1 MNKKTFLIL
10 LALCFS
16 ISYSCKNGQHFI
28 TDRNYRNQVEADY
41 AKRPLTAERQAE
53 LAEIMDCDT
62 ISLAEKEALKFLYA
76 YMPYSD
82 LADYHAS
89 FFLEQVRYSF
99 KAKETFAWGETVPED
114 VFRHFVLVYRVNN
127 ENLDTAR
134 MVFFN
139 ELKGRVKGLSMHDAA
154 LEVNHWCHEKVTY
167 RGSDARTS
175 APLATMR
182 TSLGRCGEES
192 TFAVTALRSV
202 GIPARQC
209 YTPRWA
215 HTDDNHAWV
224 EVWIDGEW
232 HFLGACEPE
241 PELDMGWFSIPS
253 TRCMMVHSNA
263 FGKYDGDEEVTART
277 GLFSRVNM
285 LGNYA
290 PTRKITVQAIGK
302 DGIPVENAD
311 VRFKLYNYSEY
322 YPIAVAKTDSEGKAS
337 LTTGFGDLLI
347 HASDGKYYNYR
358 KIDVRRQDTIVLV
371 LNRTAGEEYTDLL
384 DIVPPMEGT
393 AKANPSAGQIA
404 ENSRRLAYE
413 DSVRNAYTSTFPTE
427 EQMWKM
433 IRPRQKKDLDEEQRE
448 KLWTLVRKAEG
459 NYAELLNYV
468 TNNGWHFEEFND
480 TYDYLCSYSDKD
492 LRDITA
498 DVLKAQRTFYEEH
511 SDGAGYSEE
520 VYGKGILPARISN
533 EMVTPWRQP
542 LAEALKGIEDYR
554 TLKTWTAAN
563 IAVDDTGNYYN
574 CPISP
579 MGVYELRHADA
590 HSRDIFFVAACRSLD
605 IPAYLDN
612 ATNQIFV
619 YGDGAWQTV
628 SFNEKT
634 ATPENGTLVLTC
646 EKTSDVKP
654 VYWSHYT
661 VAKFEN
667 GDFVSFDFEN
677 DPRVAEFPITLPL
690 APGYYMLS
698 TGNRY
703 SDGTTLSKLTFF
715 NVEAGGKVTL
725 PVELRPLVPRN
736 ESYGTLSLSQNTPWG
751 KTLSES
757 VGEHDLVIAFIDPNR
772 EPTRH
777 LVADIEAYKTQFEKW
792 GGTLA
797 FLVPTDKMTKDLDLQ
812 KLAQRLPE
820 NSLIMEDKNS
830 NWQNSIIEECD
841 IYFRDNLPL
850 VLVVDEKGDITFKS
864 EGYRIGTGELLFKSL
879 RK

>member
-1 MNKKTFLIL
+1 MNKKPFLIL
-10 LALCFS
+10 LTLCFS
-16 ISYSCKNGQHFI
+16 ISYSCKNEQHLI
-28 TDRNYRNQVEADY
+28 SDRNYRNQVEDDY
-41 AKRPLTAERQAE
+41 AKRPFTAMRQAE

-62 ISLAEKEALKFLYA
+62 VSLAEKEALKFLYA

-82 LADYHAS
+82 LADYDAG
-89 FFLEQVRYSF
+89 FFLKQVRYSLL
-99 KAKETFAWGETVPED
+99 ARETFSWGKTVPED

-134 MVFFN
+134 IVFFN
-139 ELKGRVKGLSMHDAA
+139 ALKDRVKGLSMHDAA

-290 PTRKITVQAIGK
+290 PTRKITVQTVGRDGK
-302 DGIPVENAD
+302 PVGNAE
-311 VRFKLYNYSEY
+311 VKFKLYNYSEY
-322 YPIAVAKTDSEGKAS
+322 YPIAVARTDSEGMAS
-337 LTTGFGDLLI
+337 LTTGLGDLLV
-347 HASDGKYYNYR
+347 HASDGKCYNYR
-358 KIDVRRQDTIVLV
+358 KTDVRRQDTVILV
-371 LNRTAGEEYTDLL
+371 LDRVPGEEYTEYL
-384 DIVPPMEGT
+384 DIVPPQEGFP
-393 AKANPSAGQIA
+393 KVKPSAEKVA
-404 ENSRRLAYE
+404 ENSRRLAFE
-413 DSVRNAYTSTFPTE
+413 DSVRNAYTSTFPTG

-433 IRPRQKKDLDEEQRE
+433 IEPRQKNDLLEEQQE
-448 KLWTLVRKAEG
+448 KLWTLVRKSEG
-459 NYAELLNYV
+459 NYTELLDYV
-468 TNNGWHFEEFND
+468 LNSGWHFEEFNS
-480 TYDYLCSYSDKD
+480 TYDYLCTYSDKD

-498 DVLKAQRTFYEEH
+498 DVLKAQRTYFDEENPKYPL
-511 SDGAGYSEE
+511 S
-520 VYGKGILPARISN
+520 VYKKGILPARISN
-533 EMVTPWRQP
+533 EQVRPWRQP
-542 LAEALKGIEDYR
+542 LKEALGRIATSSELRSWTLENISVDY
-554 TLKTWTAAN
+554 
-563 IAVDDTGNYYN
+563 TGNYFN

-579 MGVYELRHADA
+579 MGVFALRHSDA

-619 YGDGAWQTV
+619 YQNGVWENV
-628 SFNEKT
+628 SFEDRSSSPKT
-634 ATPENGTLVLTC
+634 GTLVLTYD
-646 EKTSDVKP
+646 KTSDVNP

-661 VAKFEN
+661 IAKFEN
-667 GDFVSFDFEN
+667 GDFVTFDFEN
-677 DPRVAEFPITLPL
+677 DPRVAEFPAAVSLDS
-690 APGYYMLS
+690 GYYMLS

-703 SDGTTLSKLTFF
+703 SDGTALSKLVFF
-715 NVEAGGKVTL
+715 NVKAGEKVTL
-725 PVELRPLVPRN
+725 PVELRALVPRT
-736 ESYGTLSLSQNTPWG
+736 ESHGTLSLSQKTPWG
-751 KTLSES
+751 KTLSEC
-757 VGEHDLVIAFIDPNR
+757 VKDHNLVIAFIDPNR

-777 LVADIEAYKTQFEKW
+777 LLSELETYKSQFENW
-792 GGTLA
+792 NGTLA

-850 VLVVDEKGDITFKS
+850 VLVVDEKGNITFKS

-879 RK
+879 GK